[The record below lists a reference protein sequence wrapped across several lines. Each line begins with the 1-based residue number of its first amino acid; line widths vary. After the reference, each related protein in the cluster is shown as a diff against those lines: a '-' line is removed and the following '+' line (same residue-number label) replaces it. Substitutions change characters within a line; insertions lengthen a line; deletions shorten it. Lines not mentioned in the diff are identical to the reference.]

1 MSSAPPRILTVN
13 GGSSNITFAL
23 FAADQEQK
31 MIAKMVCRVLGL
43 GMTSAA
49 RGADSEATI

>member
-23 FAADQEQK
+23 FAADQEQ